1 MIILLCKNNR
11 YRKVGKSP
19 LLLSPVRKIARNQI
33 SEKINSKIIEIEET
47 GCPQFQSCNKKCIS
61 GVDYFGIPISVSV
74 CLDCSLV
81 YTSRKISNASM
92 NEIYSSTLYGQIDRG
107 SPEPPSS
114 YFERG
119 VFKGANIFA
128 HISVFQKPLVN
139 QTVLDVGCGTGG
151 VLSYFKKQ
159 GCLETGLDLGYENI
173 QYGRTQH
180 DLNLICG
187 DIDHLDDILEVSIR
201 FDFIIL
207 EQTLE
212 HLSNPIG
219 MLKVLRKRLNPN
231 GLLYIGVPGFRNI
244 REQYDGDLLRYIQF
258 PHLVHFTLSSLSSI
272 LNCAG
277 FNIIWGNES
286 ISAIAQISPTSTR
299 QIKNESQSILDY
311 VTELK
316 SEFWSIRRIAKRLF
330 FTYPIWFLGYIK
342 ARYTG
347 NSQ

>member
-1 MIILLCKNNR
+1 MINLCKNNR
-11 YRKVGKSP
+11 YNNVGKAP

-33 SEKINSKIIEIEET
+33 LEKISSKIIEIEEV
-47 GCPQFQSCNKKCIS
+47 GCPQCQSCNKKCIS

-74 CLDCSLV
+74 CLDCGLV
-81 YTSRKISNASM
+81 YISRKITDASL
-92 NEIYSSTLYGQIDRG
+92 NDIYSSTLYGQIDRG

-114 YFERG
+114 YFEKG
-119 VFKGANIFA
+119 VIKGQNIFA
-128 HISVFQKPLVN
+128 HLSAFQLISSK
-139 QTVLDVGCGTGG
+139 QTVLDLGCGTGG

-180 DLNLICG
+180 DLNLILG
-187 DIDHLDDILEVSIR
+187 EINHLDDILSVSNR

-212 HLSNPIG
+212 HLSDPIG
-219 MLKVLRKRLNPN
+219 MLKTLQKRLNPN

-244 REQYDGDLLRYIQF
+244 RKQYDGDLLRYIQF
-258 PHLVHFTLSSLSSI
+258 PHLVHFTLSSLRSI

-299 QIKNESQSILDY
+299 QIKNESQSILDL

-316 SEFWSIRRIAKRLF
+316 FEFWSIRRITKRLF

-342 ARYTG
+342 ALYTG
-347 NSQ
+347 ISQ